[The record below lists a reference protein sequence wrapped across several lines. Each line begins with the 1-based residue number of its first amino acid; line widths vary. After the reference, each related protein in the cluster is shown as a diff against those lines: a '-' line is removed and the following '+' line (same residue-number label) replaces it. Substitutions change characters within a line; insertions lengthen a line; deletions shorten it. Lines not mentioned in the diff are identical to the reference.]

1 MMEASKHLGL
11 GIITRS
17 LIFELKVS
25 PKTTIKCLIHEIL
38 DEGKH
43 LNCVKMGL
51 LL

>member
-11 GIITRS
+11 GSIRRS
-17 LIFELKVS
+17 WIFDLKVS
-25 PKTTIKCLIHEIL
+25 PKTTIKCLIYKIL

>member
-11 GIITRS
+11 GIIRS
-17 LIFELKVS
+17 WIFDLKVS

-43 LNCVKMGL
+43 LNCVKVGL